1 MLGHQ
6 RPASETPFKWRLA
19 AGPMMARLYW
29 YLNHL
34 SHHQLKKNVVKVGP
48 PSEKNFLDPRMG
60 NDVQASIEASILIS
74 GILKNDLYIKYYLF

>member
-6 RPASETPFKWRLA
+6 RPASETPFKWRFA

-34 SHHQLKKNVVKVGP
+34 SHHQQKKYVVKVGH

-60 NDVQASIEASILIS
+60 NSIEASILIS
-74 GILKNDLYIKYYLF
+74 GILKYDLYIKYYLF

>member
-1 MLGHQ
+1 MFGHQ
-6 RPASETPFKWRLA
+6 RPASETPFKWRFA

-34 SHHQLKKNVVKVGP
+34 SHHQQKKYVVKVGP

-74 GILKNDLYIKYYLF
+74 GILKYALNIKYYLF